1 MQKTPQ
7 RAARTLSYARL
18 RTVLALVLIAVL
30 AVGLWSYRSVHRSV
44 IELRAYSLEA
54 LLATQIEALDAW
66 VGELKQ
72 DVAQWAADPQVRRQ
86 AEALVKLAATPG
98 VEADALRRSPARA
111 ALLDALLLDDEHRV
125 SAHLVDPRGVIVASR
140 FERYTGHRLAP
151 EVRERILPVFENR
164 RVFIHP
170 YRDGDRVLALEAPA
184 TDHPLFWIEAP
195 VRNRGNEIVA
205 ALGIGYRADRQFA
218 RLFHAGRPG
227 RTGETFAFDAKA
239 RMLSS
244 SRYTVDTLPSPPPLW
259 LHDPGAGVTD
269 PPTLTALASAAVA
282 SRRSADRQSGTLLD
296 AYRNHAGERVIG
308 AWRWLPEYDM
318 GIAVEM
324 NAQEA
329 YAPLRYLDTGLVAV
343 LVIVLAA
350 WGGLFLPREALMRLL
365 RGGQQVGPYR
375 LLDKIGEGA
384 ISDVYLARHKLLKRP
399 AAVKLLKPLAS
410 SDEAIARFRREAELA
425 SRLSHPNT
433 VAVYDYGLA
442 GGGLFYY
449 AMEYLEGLSFA
460 DLVERYGPVPA
471 SRVAYL
477 LRQVCAS
484 LGEAH
489 AKSIVH
495 RDIKPQNIMV
505 CEASGRR
512 EVVKVLDFGL
522 VKRLDHTD
530 TRDLTGSLQILGTP
544 LYMAPERIR
553 DPGVLDVR
561 SDIYSVGAVAF
572 WLLTGRRLF
581 ETETEHDLTYHV
593 LHITPPRASVL
604 AAHPVPAALDELI
617 ARCLAKDPEDRPAS
631 TAAVTAVLDEVLAA
645 VPWTETDIAA
655 WWNRHWVPKDDPARR
670 IVPE

>member
-1 MQKTPQ
+1 MQQTPQ
-7 RAARTLSYARL
+7 RAAPTLPYTRL
-18 RTVLALVLIAVL
+18 RLLLAVALVIVV
-30 AVGLWSYRSVHRSV
+30 AVGLWSYRSIHRSV
-44 IELRAYSLEA
+44 LELRAYSLEA
-54 LLATQIEALDAW
+54 LLGTQIEALDAW

-72 DVAQWAADPQVRRQ
+72 DVAQWAADPQVRRH
-86 AEALVKLAATPG
+86 AEALTALGAR
-98 VEADALRRSPARA
+98 DAGDERLLRSPARRALLA
-111 ALLDALLLDDEHRV
+111 ALQLDDEHRV
-125 SAHLVDPRGVIVASR
+125 GAHLIDSNGTILASR
-140 FERYTGHRLAP
+140 FERYTGRRLAP
-151 EVRERILPVFENR
+151 EVLERIRPVFLNR

-170 YRDGDRVLALEAPA
+170 YREGDRVLELEVPA
-184 TDHPLFWIEAP
+184 TDDPLFWVEAP
-195 VRNRGNEIVA
+195 VKDRRGRIVA

-218 RLFHAGRPG
+218 RIFQAGRPG
-227 RTGETFAFDAKA
+227 RTGAAFAFDAQA
-239 RMLSS
+239 RL
-244 SRYTVDTLPSPPPLW
+244 LPSSDVKPASPAAPVRLR
-259 LHDPGAGVTD
+259 DPGAGFAD
-269 PPTLTALASAAVA
+269 PPTLTALASAAVS
-282 SRRSADRQSGTLLD
+282 SRRAGADLQAGTLLD
-296 AYRNHAGERVIG
+296 PYRNHAGERVIG

-324 NAQEA
+324 NEEEA
-329 YAPLRYLDTGLVAV
+329 YAPLRYLDIGLAAV
-343 LVIVLAA
+343 LVIVFAVL
-350 WGGLFLPREALMRLL
+350 GGLFLPRDALMRLL
-365 RGGQQVGPYR
+365 RGAPQVGPYR

-399 AAVKLLKPLAS
+399 AAVKLLKSIATT
-410 SDEAIARFRREAELA
+410 DESIARFRREAELA

-449 AMEYLEGLSFA
+449 AMEYLEGVSFA

-471 SRVAYL
+471 ARAAYL

-489 AKSIVH
+489 AKHIVH

-522 VKRLDHTD
+522 VKRLDHAD
-530 TRDLTGSLQILGTP
+530 TRDLTGSLHVLGTP

-581 ETETEHDLTYHV
+581 ETETEHDLSYHV
-593 LHITPPRASVL
+593 LHVTPPRASAL
-604 AAHPVPAALDELI
+604 AAHPVPPAFDELI
-617 ARCLAKDPEDRPAS
+617 ARCLAKSPDDRPAN
-631 TAAVTAVLDEVLAA
+631 AEAVTAVLDEVLAA
-645 VPWTETDIAA
+645 APWTEADIAA